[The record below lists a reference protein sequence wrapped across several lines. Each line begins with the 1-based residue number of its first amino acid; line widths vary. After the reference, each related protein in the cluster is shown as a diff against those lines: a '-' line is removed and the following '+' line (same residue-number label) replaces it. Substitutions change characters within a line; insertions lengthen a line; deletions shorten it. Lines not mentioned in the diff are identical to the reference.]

1 MLFTRIEDHNP
12 NTKGLGLGLWPNS
25 WFWVLETLTQRISEI
40 ARVKG
45 FALDGQGLLEAA
57 TVKVTDY
64 CADGADCT
72 TERTDEA
79 TERK

>member
-1 MLFTRIEDHNP
+1 M
-12 NTKGLGLGLWPNS
+12 
-25 WFWVLETLTQRISEI
+25 
-40 ARVKG
+40 KG